1 MTTEFKS
8 WEELSELEQ
17 AQSIYWDMY
26 KDAYGVRPRGV
37 DTSTWTLEQFED
49 EFEGLGVAIEA
60 GEKVRVQAEQ
70 HAIFSFEKRIS
81 VLMLSGARDRATAM
95 RWIHEAEGSNGDEE
109 FLCYLVG
116 LRYGYFRKA
125 S

>member
-1 MTTEFKS
+1 MEDFKS
-8 WEELSELEQ
+8 WEEMTVLEQ
-17 AQSIYWDMY
+17 MQCQYWDMY

-37 DTSTWTLEQFED
+37 DTSNWDEATFEAEFNYLQELITKSEQERK
-49 EFEGLGVAIEA
+49 I
-60 GEKVRVQAEQ
+60 AEQ
-70 HAIFSFEKRIS
+70 EACNAFEQRMQD
-81 VLMLSGARDRATAM
+81 LYACGAKDREMAL